1 MSQLSIERRIFIVGV
16 PRSGT
21 TLVQSLLAAHSGLT
35 SFTESHFFSR
45 HFRTL
50 PGLATPML
58 RRDPAP
64 RVHEFLAENHVTPS
78 TIAAAAAPFPLGR
91 RRPVWTLWRQSTT
104 VAQQLLRL
112 LDAMAAVR
120 GQSCWV
126 EKTPQHLHYL
136 PCLDRLSRHGPR
148 THYVHVLRGGLETVA
163 SLHRA
168 SQDWPT
174 SYDLATCVQ
183 RWNRDMALSL
193 RRSRRRVASSST
205 DHFVIY
211 EELTRSPESVLRRLL
226 NELVLP
232 WEPEVLV
239 RYRASSK
246 GLITRRETWKT
257 KVDRPMRPS
266 ATSATALSDEQ
277 RRWVDSR
284 LRHDLYQR
292 LQQRVA
298 ASNLL

>member
-1 MSQLSIERRIFIVGV
+1 MSGPTIERRIFIVGV

-21 TLVQSLLAAHSGLT
+21 TLVQSLLAAHSRLT

-45 HFRTL
+45 HFR
-50 PGLATPML
+50 PQPWMATPWL
-58 RRDPAP
+58 RRDPSP
-64 RVHEFLAENHVTPS
+64 RVHEFLAENHITPS
-78 TIAAAAAPFPLGR
+78 TVASAAGHFPLDQRRSGWFLFRQGPTVGR
-91 RRPVWTLWRQSTT
+91 
-104 VAQQLLRL
+104 QLLQL

-126 EKTPQHLHYL
+126 EKTPKHLHYL
-136 PCLDRLSRHGPR
+136 PMLDQLCRGGPR
-148 THYVHVLRGGLETVA
+148 THFVHVLRGGLETVA

-174 SYDLATCVQ
+174 SYDLATCVE

-205 DHFVIY
+205 DHFLCY
-211 EELTRSPESVLRRLL
+211 EDLTRRPESVLRRLL

-232 WEPEVLV
+232 WEPEILV

-246 GLITRRETWKT
+246 SLITRRETWKT
-257 KVDRPMRPS
+257 EVERPMRPS
-266 ATSATALSDEQ
+266 ATSRQTLSDGQ
-277 RRWVDSR
+277 RRWVDGK
-284 LRHDLYQR
+284 LRHDLYQQLRQR
-292 LQQRVA
+292 LAGTSPR
-298 ASNLL
+298 